1 MKRYYVWIA
10 VCFALL
16 ICVMIYIIGRN
27 IESDTRA
34 NEFDET
40 EETVDNLSSAEQNE
54 DLTTSDPSSSTDNA
68 KNDTEQIQDKKDPY
82 QGEWDPQSN

>member
-16 ICVMIYIIGRN
+16 ICIMIYIIGTN

-40 EETVDNLSSAEQNE
+40 KETVDNLSSAEQNE

-68 KNDTEQIQDKKDPY
+68 KNDTEQFQDKKDPY